1 MTGFLAL
8 GAMVCVT
15 AGAGAWLFF
24 ALLRQNGRLLVRVE
38 ALEAIAERL
47 SADAMAARVAVD
59 RSLATSRINRAGLAA
74 GSVAPDFR
82 LPTLDGDHAALSDYA
97 GSRLLL
103 VFSDPDCA
111 PCTALLPQLQPA
123 AERAGVSV
131 LVISRGGYDVNRR
144 KLAEAKTTLRVAL
157 QAQWEI
163 SRLYGKFSTPI
174 GYLIDEHGRTVTEVA
189 GGGAAILAL
198 LGNHN
203 VAVRPDSAQADRRL
217 MH

>member
-1 MTGFLAL
+1 MTDPTPRLA
-8 GAMVCVT
+8 AD
-15 AGAGAWLFF
+15 AP
-24 ALLRQNGRLLVRVE
+24 VE
-38 ALEAIAERL
+38 VL
-47 SADAMAARVAVD
+47 SARRLFGGPPMRRNAASVI
-59 RSLATSRINRAGLAA
+59 RIE
-74 GSVAPDFR
+74 GS
-82 LPTLDGDHAALSDYA
+82 G
-97 GSRLLL
+97 RLLL

-111 PCTALLPQLQPA
+111 PCTALLPKLQPA
-123 AERAGVSV
+123 ADRAGVSV
-131 LVISRGGYDVNRR
+131 LVISRGGYDANRR
-144 KLAEAKTTLRVAL
+144 KLAEAGSTLRVAL

-203 VAVRPDSAQADRRL
+203 VAVRQDSAQADRRL